1 MKSFLLRTLL
11 FVLPIVA
18 IGILYFVED
27 PFKVIRSY
35 SNYRPS
41 GQSLTVPL
49 NQGMVSTSV
58 FEQNRGSADYN
69 AFIFGSSRSMFYQAS
84 DWKRHL
90 PADAR
95 VFHFDA
101 SSESIEGIAHK
112 LDYVVKSGCKVH
124 HALVVLDGNT
134 FESEQLFNEHL
145 FMEDPRLCGYE
156 NMISFQSAHWMAFLD
171 RGFLKAY
178 ADYRI
183 TGRAKPYMSAQGVLD
198 HRPFVYDSISNEL
211 RFESFEELI
220 ASGEYYTEDRMKP
233 FYKRDGE
240 LRFSAPV
247 ITPKHEAL
255 LNGIAGHFSAMHT
268 DYFIVISP
276 LYNQIKMNA
285 ADIAKLKQIFG
296 EQRVYDFSGVNRF
309 TADYTHYYERSH
321 YRPHIAKA
329 VLDSIYE
336 ARPN

>member
-183 TGRAKPYMSAQGVLD
+183 TGVEKPHMWAQGVLD
-198 HRPFVYDSISNEL
+198 HRPFVYDSISSEL
-211 RFESFEELI
+211 RYEYFEALI
-220 ASGEYYTEDRMKP
+220 ASGQYYTEDRMKP
-233 FYKRDGE
+233 FFKRDGKF
-240 LRFSAPV
+240 RFASPV
-247 ITPKHEAL
+247 IAFEDDKILRA
-255 LNGIAGHFSAMHT
+255 IARNLSAMNA
-268 DYFIVISP
+268 DYAIIISP
-276 LYNQIKMNA
+276 LYNQVKMNA
-285 ADIAKLKQIFG
+285 ADVVRLKEIFG
-296 EQRVYDFSGVNRF
+296 ERRVYDFSGLNRF

-321 YRPHIAKA
+321 YRPFVAA
-329 VLDSIYE
+329 MVLDSIYG
-336 ARPN
+336 R